1 MDFES
6 LIKKMTRAAVQG
18 NGSTVVDCF
27 TVDGV
32 YHDVFYGDFMGRNIA
47 RLIEDYFHRDGK
59 NFRWDIFDPVE
70 QRDKGYARYIFSYDS
85 RLKNFENKRAIF
97 EGVAICT
104 LSNGKISDYREI
116 VTATTGL
123 ALMGFPPAKISKFVA
138 READALVKR
147 PESASHLTT
156 SSTRS

>member
-1 MDFES
+1 MS
-6 LIKKMTRAAVQG
+6 Q
-18 NGSTVVDCF
+18 
-27 TVDGV
+27 
-32 YHDVFYGDFMGRNIA
+32 
-47 RLIEDYFHRDGK
+47 
-59 NFRWDIFDPVE
+59 
-70 QRDKGYARYIFSYDS
+70 YARYVFSYDS

-116 VTATTGL
+116 ATATTGL

>member
-32 YHDVFYGDFMGRNIA
+32 YHDVFYGDFTGRNIA
-47 RLIEDYFHRDGK
+47 RMIEDYFHRDGK

-70 QRDKGYARYIFSYDS
+70 QRNKGYARYVFSYDS
-85 RLKNFENKRAIF
+85 QLKNFENKRAIF

-104 LSNGKISDYREI
+104 LRNEKISDYREI
-116 VTATTGL
+116 ATATTGL
-123 ALMGFPPAKISKFVA
+123 ALMGFASDKISKFIA
-138 READALVKR
+138 RETDALVKR
-147 PESASHLTT
+147 PESANHLTA